1 MNAVTRPNVPKKHWA
16 RLVLAENVGHH
27 HVHEDNVR
35 VQLATQA
42 RGFRAAAG
50 LAYQFDI
57 LNGEKQELEPAT
69 PNLAVV
75 HL

>member
-1 MNAVTRPNVPKKHWA
+1 
-16 RLVLAENVGHH
+16 
-27 HVHEDNVR
+27 
-35 VQLATQA
+35 LATQA